1 MFKNISDKLQVPF
14 LFGIGGI
21 GDFLLLMSDG
31 NYDNNM
37 EENLGLVFW
46 ANNIN
51 VIKDLTKLFPK
62 IKKTII
68 THNYLNGEV
77 RKLHQYFD
85 EILSEKLFLTKA
97 HIPDSLDYINEW
109 YNCNVFKKYGIRR
122 YPFWAVDWTILN
134 KLGSEDIINYSVYS
148 PTGGSSDT
156 DWKKKYIKKDLLLQ
170 LLDEDE
176 NEMKFIIST
185 QKEMNNIYGHDF
197 VQLEIMK
204 RNGVK
209 LYLDRS
215 FEILFNLIG
224 KAQKVYSVDS
234 WVKTFSVFANRPTIL
249 IESFY
254 KESPFIRMGLD
265 HDPGDDIFIKNWG
278 FERIIKQEN

>member
-1 MFKNISDKLQVPF
+1 MFKNISDKLQIPF

-31 NYDNNM
+31 NYDDNI

-46 ANNIN
+46 ANNPS

-77 RKLHQYFD
+77 RKAHQYFD
-85 EILSEKLFLTKA
+85 EILAEKLFLTKA
-97 HIPDSLDYINEW
+97 HIPNHLDYIYEW
-109 YNCNVFKKYGIRR
+109 YGCNVFKKYGIRR
-122 YPFWAVDWTILN
+122 HPFWVIDWTILN
-134 KLGSEDIINYSVYS
+134 RLELENLTNYSVYS

-156 DWKKKYIKKDLLLQ
+156 DWKKKHIKKELFLK
-170 LLDEDE
+170 LLDEDK
-176 NEMKFIIST
+176 NTLKFIIST
-185 QKEMNNIYGHDF
+185 QKEMDNIYGHDF
-197 VQLEIMK
+197 VQLELM
-204 RNGVK
+204 RRDGVK
-209 LYLDRS
+209 LYLDRN
-215 FEILFNLIG
+215 FEILFSLIG

-234 WVKTFSVFANRPTIL
+234 WIKTFSAFANKSTIL

-254 KESPFIRMGLD
+254 EYSPFIRMGLD
-265 HDPGDDIFIKNWG
+265 HDPGDDIFIEGWG
-278 FERIIKQEN
+278 FEKIKQEN